1 MNVIQCF
8 KGGLGRVLRSPA
20 LIFWVFLA
28 SLIVV
33 LPLTAAMRDVLKESL
48 GTSLYAEKMRQ
59 GFDLDWYGEFSSG
72 AAGLAET
79 FGPSVVGILPVLGN
93 LEKLLD
99 GEVLFAD
106 RTILAAGIV
115 FLLAWA
121 FLGGGIVFR
130 YSRPDQTPT
139 RREFM
144 GICGEY
150 FFRFVRLLVISLV
163 VYWAIF
169 RWVSGPLQTWVTRLT
184 RDVTVER
191 TAILYTLASYAIVG
205 FLVVISSLI
214 LDYAKIAMVVEER
227 SSAILAFLRGLRF
240 LLSHPAK
247 TLGLYA
253 LLLLAGVLLVLVYSM
268 VAPGPNQSG
277 DTALLL
283 TFGISQV
290 YIVARIMLKLW
301 FLAAQT
307 LLFQAAGLAP
317 APDGLAAEVPPPAS
331 EAAA

>member
-1 MNVIQCF
+1 MNVFRCF
-8 KGGLGRVLRSPA
+8 TGGLGRVLRAPA

-28 SLIVV
+28 SLVVV
-33 LPLTAAMRDVLKESL
+33 LPLTAAMRDILKESL
-48 GTSLYAEKMRQ
+48 GTSLAVEKMRQ
-59 GFDLDWYGEFSSG
+59 TFDLDWYGEYSSG
-72 AAGLAET
+72 ADGLAGT

-93 LEKLLD
+93 LESLLD
-99 GEVLFAD
+99 GKVLSVD
-106 RTILAAGIV
+106 RTILAAGII

-130 YSRPDQTPT
+130 YSRPEQTPT

-169 RWVSGPLQTWVTRLT
+169 RGVSGPLQTWVTRLT

-191 TAILYTLASYAIVG
+191 TAMLCTLAAYAIVG
-205 FLVVISSLI
+205 LLLVIGSIS

-227 SSAILAFLRGLRF
+227 SSALLAFLRGLRF
-240 LLSHPAK
+240 FLSHPAK

-253 LLLLAGVLLVLVYSM
+253 LLLLAGVLLIGIYSL

-277 DTALLL
+277 DTALLV
-283 TFGISQV
+283 TFGISEC
-290 YIVARIMLKLW
+290 YIIARIILRLW
-301 FLAAQT
+301 FLAGQT
-307 LLFQAAGLAP
+307 LLVKSVVSAP
-317 APDGLAAEVPPPAS
+317 APAGLAAEVPPPSS
-331 EAAA
+331 EVAA